1 MTTQPTRITPTVA
14 PICYENYK
22 ARKDHTEGL
31 RLWPSEIGWQS
42 FMMASTDDNVPL
54 SNLGVIVQDIDVE
67 EQTKM
72 VPFRATRMSTHT
84 RSGPNDCREY
94 AKIDNGYF

>member
-22 ARKDHTEGL
+22 ARRDHTEGL
-31 RLWPSEIGWQS
+31 RLWPSEIDWQS
-42 FMMASTDDNVPL
+42 FLMASADDNVPL
-54 SNLGVIVQDIDVE
+54 SNLGVVVQNIDVE

-72 VPFRATRMSTHT
+72 DISEATRGSNHT
-84 RSGPNDCREY
+84 RSVSNDCREY
-94 AKIDNGYF
+94 TKIDNGYF